1 MKFKNNIKNGIDT
14 EKKKIEKVAKAKRKG
29 FTLIELIAVMAIIGI
44 LASVILPQV
53 TGYIKEAKKTKVVD
67 QCRKVVMA
75 AESYGLKYSSL
86 QESITVSDMQSKDG
100 VKKYLTNVTLSNL
113 PSGTTLNQC
122 RLIVNGAEFDIEES
136 SDVLKNSSI
145 TTVTNTNNSTNTTVT
160 NNISN
165 AS

>member
-1 MKFKNNIKNGIDT
+1 MKLKNNIRIGNDAEREEVK
-14 EKKKIEKVAKAKRKG
+14 KVAKAKRKG

-86 QESITVSDMQSKDG
+86 EESITVSNMQSKDG
-100 VKKYLTNVTLSNL
+100 VKKYLTSVNLSNL

-136 SDVLKNSSI
+136 NDMLRNSSI

-160 NNISN
+160 NATPSGP
-165 AS
+165 